1 MRAVMVV
8 VLAALV
14 ATAYA
19 AVDPDSVVGLWL
31 LGDGSGEIA
40 ADSSGNGNDGAI
52 VGATWTDGHRGN
64 ALALDGA
71 SHVAIPASETT
82 DDYLDGFTYMLWV
95 DVGSVPNAN
104 SRVMERDWHNPTIQT
119 GESDFYGSVVTGANN
134 IDSGIRGGEHTPG
147 EWAHV
152 ALTHDGAT
160 LTLYSGGEPVN
171 ESSVGPPTF
180 TDANDT
186 GAIWLGQWKAAGWD
200 LTGRIDEV
208 AAFSAAL
215 GQADIQALM
224 NEGLE
229 ATLITAVAPA
239 GKAATTWA
247 ALKSVR

>member
-1 MRAVMVV
+1 MRAAMAVV
-8 VLAALV
+8 FLGLAASAHAV
-14 ATAYA
+14 
-19 AVDPDSVVGLWL
+19 VDPGSVVGLWL
-31 LGDGSGEIA
+31 LDDGSGDVA
-40 ADSSGNGNDGAI
+40 TDSSGNGNDGAI
-52 VGATWTDGHRGN
+52 VGATWTDGHRGR
-64 ALALDGA
+64 ALAFDGA

-95 DVGSVPNAN
+95 DVASVPNAN

-119 GESDFYGSVVTGANN
+119 GESDFYGSVVTGATN

-160 LTLYSGGEPVN
+160 LILHSGGEPVN
-171 ESSVGPPTF
+171 ESSVGTPTF
-180 TDANDT
+180 TDANDA

-208 AAFSAAL
+208 AAFNVAL
-215 GQADIQALM
+215 GQDDIQALM

-229 ATLITAVAPA
+229 ATLITAVDPA

-247 ALKSVR
+247 AVKGVR